1 MRRRQDPQPQRPP
14 QSPPCLHCRRDPG
27 RRIVLVLAA
36 HVRPDG
42 TLHEDTR
49 EYACRCD
56 CDAGAHYQGLPDWMP
71 VADRFRGEDYI
82 VDVTDKDRA
91 AWQVRRS
98 MMGLD
103 ARPAPVPMASPEEM
117 ARDMREPPR
126 RSWHES
132 EGEWETGE
140 VSV

>member
-1 MRRRQDPQPQRPP
+1 
-14 QSPPCLHCRRDPG
+14 
-27 RRIVLVLAA
+27 
-36 HVRPDG
+36 
-42 TLHEDTR
+42 
-49 EYACRCD
+49 
-56 CDAGAHYQGLPDWMP
+56 MP

-91 AWQVRRS
+91 ARQVRRS

-126 RSWHES
+126 RDWNET
-132 EGEWETGE
+132 EREWEMGGDA
-140 VSV
+140 